1 MAVLLLGLANGTPS
15 LLFVSC
21 CFLANDTPSVLLS
34 DQPRDLIT
42 NLCIHPSPPT
52 RCRHSSSPCQSVTKS
67 RQPAVQI
74 PSSLSKLASCVTVKE
89 QVVNPSWQVA
99 PRRDAE
105 GFSKEEEE
113 GICYF
118 DHADDTCHIML

>member
-1 MAVLLLGLANGTPS
+1 MKNHRISPYIRKQRTCTTHRETIPHVFHL
-15 LLFVSC
+15 V
-21 CFLANDTPSVLLS
+21 S

-74 PSSLSKLASCVTVKE
+74 PSSLSKGSVK
-89 QVVNPSWQVA
+89 
-99 PRRDAE
+99 RRRRA
-105 GFSKEEEE
+105 FATL
-113 GICYF
+113 I
-118 DHADDTCHIML
+118 TQMILVI